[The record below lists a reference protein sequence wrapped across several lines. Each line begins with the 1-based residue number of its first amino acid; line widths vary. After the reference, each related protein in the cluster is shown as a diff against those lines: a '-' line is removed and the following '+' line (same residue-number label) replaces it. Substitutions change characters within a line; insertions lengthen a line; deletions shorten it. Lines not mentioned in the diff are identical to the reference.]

1 MRVCSSG
8 IVMSPE
14 RMPASTCAKGT
25 PACRAARAPASVEF
39 VSPKTTAA
47 SGRSRS
53 QRLRDPRQHRVHV
66 ARVRLQPVGGLRQPE
81 LLEEDL
87 RELAVVVLSRVEDDL
102 LDTGLA

>member
-14 RMPASTCAKGT
+14 RMPASTCANGT

-47 SGRSRS
+47 SGRSRPS
-53 QRLRDPRQHRVHV
+53 ASTIPGSI
-66 ARVRLQPVGGLRQPE
+66 AST
-81 LLEEDL
+81 
-87 RELAVVVLSRVEDDL
+87 SRVC
-102 LDTGLA
+102 ASSR